1 MKRTFLLVLMLMV
14 FLVVLGKGNGFA
26 GDRFMVAASANY
38 MIPGDEEFRNF
49 YGKGQFYPEL
59 KAGFKVSGRFYLW
72 AGYGWF
78 SAKETTPVL
87 NLEAKAKQQFL
98 SAGVGYLFKISSKL
112 DYKVEAGLFHVS
124 YKEEA
129 LGMEISDSAIG
140 FRLDNAV
147 TFYMNQSLFV
157 EISLAFLTA
166 SDTIENRS
174 IKLGGFKT
182 GIGLGVTF

>member
-1 MKRTFLLVLMLMV
+1 MKRTLLFVLMLVV

-26 GDRFMVAASANY
+26 ADRLMIVASANY
-38 MIPGDEEFRNF
+38 FSPGDKDFKDF

-59 KAGFKVSGRFYLW
+59 KAGFKVSPKLYLW

-98 SAGVGYLFKISSKL
+98 SAGLGLLLKISSTF
-112 DYKVEAGLFHVS
+112 DYKVEAGLFFVS

-129 LGMEISDSAIG
+129 LGAEVSDSAIG
-140 FRLDNAV
+140 LRLDNGV
-147 TFYMNQSLFV
+147 TFHMTRHLFV
-157 EISLAFLTA
+157 EFSIGFLTA
-166 SDTIENRS
+166 SDTIDD
-174 IKLGGFKT
+174 ITVKLGGLKA
-182 GIGLGVTF
+182 GIGLGVLF

>member
-1 MKRTFLLVLMLMV
+1 MKRTLLFVLMLMV

-26 GDRFMVAASANY
+26 GDRLMVAASASY
-38 MIPGDEEFRNF
+38 MSPGDEDFKNF

-59 KAGFKVSGRFYLW
+59 KVGFKVSQRFYLW

-98 SAGVGYLFKISSKL
+98 SAGLGYLFKISSKFN
-112 DYKVEAGLFHVS
+112 YNVEAGLFFVN

-129 LGMEISDSAIG
+129 LGAEISDSTTG
-140 FRLDNAV
+140 FRLDNGV
-147 TFYMNQSLFV
+147 RFYMNQRLFV

-166 SDTIENRS
+166 SDVIENRS
-174 IKLGGFKT
+174 IKLGGSKT
-182 GIGLGVTF
+182 GIGLGVAF

>member
-1 MKRTFLLVLMLMV
+1 MKRTFLLVLVLMV
-14 FLVVLGKGNGFA
+14 FLVALGKGNGFA
-26 GDRFMVAASANY
+26 GDRFMVSASANY
-38 MIPGDEEFRNF
+38 MVPGDEDFKNF

-87 NLEAKAKQQFL
+87 NLEAKANQQFL

-112 DYKVEAGLFHVS
+112 DYKVEAGLFRVS

-129 LGMEISDSAIG
+129 LGDEVSDSAVG
-140 FRLDNAV
+140 LRLNNGV
-147 TFYMNQSLFV
+147 TFYMNQGLFV

-166 SDTIENRS
+166 SDTIEDRS

>member
-1 MKRTFLLVLMLMV
+1 MKRTFFLVLMLMV

-26 GDRFMVAASANY
+26 GDRFMVAASANF
-38 MIPGDEEFRNF
+38 ISPGDEEFRNF

-72 AGYGWF
+72 TGYGWF
-78 SAKETTPVL
+78 SAKGTTPVL

-98 SAGVGYLFKISSKL
+98 FAGLGYLFKISSKF
-112 DYKVEAGLFHVS
+112 DYNVEVGLFLVS

-129 LGMEISDSAIG
+129 LGIEISDSAVG
-140 FRLDNAV
+140 LRLDNGV
-147 TFYMNQSLFV
+147 TFYINQRLFI

-174 IKLGGFKT
+174 LKLGGFKT